1 MADEI
6 NMRSEIR
13 VGMDLARIVMKVASS
28 SWYTCLGGNDARRIV
43 TIDLGFVNAYLLRTR
58 EGFVLADTGVAT
70 QWGKLAAALAAAG
83 CAPASLKL
91 VVITHA
97 DMDHAGNA
105 RRLQAEWKA
114 PIAIHGADELS
125 LRTGV
130 APKRSG
136 RGPIASA
143 AMGLMGLMRFFARG
157 VKAEPLHPDF
167 ILTDGQN
174 LRAWGLDARHPPPRP
189 HRRLHRAFDG
199 GRSLHRGGRLRQSE
213 PARSFSLR
221 PELRRLPRIPAEG
234 EGPRAFDKD
243 RLSGAWPELSRRGHR
258 RHRGI
263 RRLDDGSR

>member
-1 MADEI
+1 MPE
-6 NMRSEIR
+6 E
-13 VGMDLARIVMKVASS
+13 
-28 SWYTCLGGNDARRIV
+28 IV

-174 LRAWGLDARHPPPRP
+174 LRAWGLDARVIHLPGHTAGSIALLTADGAFIAGDVFANRSRP
-189 HRRLHRAFDG
+189 DLSPFVQSFDDYLESLQKVKALAPSIKTVYPG
-199 GRSLHRGGRLRQSE
+199 HGRSF
-213 PARSFSLR
+213 P
-221 PELRRLPRIPAEG
+221 
-234 EGPRAFDKD
+234 
-243 RLSGAWPELSRRGHR
+243 GAAIA
-258 RHRGI
+258 GI
-263 RRLDDGSR
+263 EA